1 MNTTVT
7 RYDTAFYVQALD
19 RFVATGECAE
29 TDTEP
34 LYAYLLSVM
43 NDSMVKV
50 QVLGDEVC
58 ARIFYDTM
66 IQFIQLNLEKER
78 YNLRK
83 SQSERTGMKLVLEW
97 SMAKRKDGWQA
108 LLQQISDKYREY
120 GFDSRFYRSHFG
132 TEGGYADDE
141 VWEKMVDDW
150 EDAFQLKMHEEK
162 EKEIAFRKDAL
173 ERRLRSNHG
182 NVRVDLPQQADGG
195 GCRRVAGHDD
205 GLGSGAY
212 QMLRRR
218 KAQRLDLRFALDAVG
233 RVERVAVVQIVFLRQ
248 QPHRLAQDADP
259 TEAGVKKRNRPIL
272 LLHTHASKN
281 RTISFRSYSPPS
293 MLMRSVRSGGRVLAH
308 SS

>member
-50 QVLGDEVC
+50 QVLSDEIC

-66 IQFIQLNLEKER
+66 IQFIHLNLEKES

-83 SQSERTGMKLVLEW
+83 SQSERNEMKLVLEW

-141 VWEKMVDDW
+141 VWEKW
-150 EDAFQLKMHEEK
+150 WTTGKTP
-162 EKEIAFRKDAL
+162 
-173 ERRLRSNHG
+173 SN
-182 NVRVDLPQQADGG
+182 
-195 GCRRVAGHDD
+195 
-205 GLGSGAY
+205 
-212 QMLRRR
+212 
-218 KAQRLDLRFALDAVG
+218 
-233 RVERVAVVQIVFLRQ
+233 
-248 QPHRLAQDADP
+248 
-259 TEAGVKKRNRPIL
+259 
-272 LLHTHASKN
+272 
-281 RTISFRSYSPPS
+281 
-293 MLMRSVRSGGRVLAH
+293 
-308 SS
+308 

>member
-78 YNLRK
+78 YHLRK

-108 LLQQISDKYREY
+108 LLQQISGSTASTPVSTAATSVQK
-120 GFDSRFYRSHFG
+120 
-132 TEGGYADDE
+132 
-141 VWEKMVDDW
+141 
-150 EDAFQLKMHEEK
+150 EDMRTMKSG
-162 EKEIAFRKDAL
+162 RKWWTTGKTP
-173 ERRLRSNHG
+173 SN
-182 NVRVDLPQQADGG
+182 
-195 GCRRVAGHDD
+195 
-205 GLGSGAY
+205 
-212 QMLRRR
+212 
-218 KAQRLDLRFALDAVG
+218 
-233 RVERVAVVQIVFLRQ
+233 
-248 QPHRLAQDADP
+248 
-259 TEAGVKKRNRPIL
+259 
-272 LLHTHASKN
+272 
-281 RTISFRSYSPPS
+281 
-293 MLMRSVRSGGRVLAH
+293 
-308 SS
+308 

>member
-78 YNLRK
+78 YHLRK

-141 VWEKMVDDW
+141 VWESWTALWQGRISPVDGVLRQCLWRAPTDLAHRRERCRNSSLREQW
-150 EDAFQLKMHEEK
+150 HSLSGRSRLPGL
-162 EKEIAFRKDAL
+162 FRL
-173 ERRLRSNHG
+173 HSH
-182 NVRVDLPQQADGG
+182 
-195 GCRRVAGHDD
+195 RRV
-205 GLGSGAY
+205 SGWAIACIRIPAEKPGRPCWGWY
-212 QMLRRR
+212 DRSSC
-218 KAQRLDLRFALDAVG
+218 RLVSRPV
-233 RVERVAVVQIVFLRQ
+233 
-248 QPHRLAQDADP
+248 
-259 TEAGVKKRNRPIL
+259 RPIRFPRCSCCPNSRIGL
-272 LLHTHASKN
+272 LPRQAFLH
-281 RTISFRSYSPPS
+281 R
-293 MLMRSVRSGGRVLAH
+293 RV
-308 SS
+308 

>member
-108 LLQQISDKYREY
+108 LLQQISDKYR
-120 GFDSRFYRSHFG
+120 STAS
-132 TEGGYADDE
+132 TPVSTAATSAQ
-141 VWEKMVDDW
+141 K
-150 EDAFQLKMHEEK
+150 EDMRTMKSG
-162 EKEIAFRKDAL
+162 RKWWTTGKTP
-173 ERRLRSNHG
+173 SN
-182 NVRVDLPQQADGG
+182 
-195 GCRRVAGHDD
+195 
-205 GLGSGAY
+205 
-212 QMLRRR
+212 
-218 KAQRLDLRFALDAVG
+218 
-233 RVERVAVVQIVFLRQ
+233 
-248 QPHRLAQDADP
+248 
-259 TEAGVKKRNRPIL
+259 
-272 LLHTHASKN
+272 
-281 RTISFRSYSPPS
+281 
-293 MLMRSVRSGGRVLAH
+293 
-308 SS
+308 

>member
-173 ERRLRSNHG
+173 ERRLRSNLKDIPEYIRQ
-182 NVRVDLPQQADGG
+182 NRVDKDEFFQTWGMMSGLWNTVDFERIRKIVRIQRSCPEIVKVARKMGRMAD
-195 GCRRVAGHDD
+195 DE
-205 GLGSGAY
+205 GLS
-212 QMLRRR
+212 L
-218 KAQRLDLRFALDAVG
+218 
-233 RVERVAVVQIVFLRQ
+233 I
-248 QPHRLAQDADP
+248 H
-259 TEAGVKKRNRPIL
+259 I
-272 LLHTHASKN
+272 
-281 RTISFRSYSPPS
+281 
-293 MLMRSVRSGGRVLAH
+293 
-308 SS
+308 

>member
-78 YNLRK
+78 YHLRK

-108 LLQQISDKYREY
+108 LLQQISDKYWEY
-120 GFDSRFYRSHFG
+120 GFDSVS
-132 TEGGYADDE
+132 TAATS
-141 VWEKMVDDW
+141 VQK
-150 EDAFQLKMHEEK
+150 EDMRTMKSG
-162 EKEIAFRKDAL
+162 RKWWTTGKTP
-173 ERRLRSNHG
+173 SN
-182 NVRVDLPQQADGG
+182 
-195 GCRRVAGHDD
+195 
-205 GLGSGAY
+205 
-212 QMLRRR
+212 
-218 KAQRLDLRFALDAVG
+218 
-233 RVERVAVVQIVFLRQ
+233 
-248 QPHRLAQDADP
+248 
-259 TEAGVKKRNRPIL
+259 
-272 LLHTHASKN
+272 
-281 RTISFRSYSPPS
+281 
-293 MLMRSVRSGGRVLAH
+293 
-308 SS
+308 

>member
-50 QVLGDEVC
+50 QVLGDEIC

-173 ERRLRSNHG
+173 ERRLRSKPCFPLS
-182 NVRVDLPQQADGG
+182 LPIRQTANWKI
-195 GCRRVAGHDD
+195 CSSTNTSPASSRPSAIN
-205 GLGSGAY
+205 
-212 QMLRRR
+212 R
-218 KAQRLDLRFALDAVG
+218 KSCSL
-233 RVERVAVVQIVFLRQ
+233 
-248 QPHRLAQDADP
+248 P
-259 TEAGVKKRNRPIL
+259 GV
-272 LLHTHASKN
+272 SKP
-281 RTISFRSYSPPS
+281 SPPVPK
-293 MLMRSVRSGGRVLAH
+293 VR
-308 SS
+308 

>member
-120 GFDSRFYRSHFG
+120 GTPVSTAATS
-132 TEGGYADDE
+132 AQ
-141 VWEKMVDDW
+141 K
-150 EDAFQLKMHEEK
+150 EDMRTMKSG
-162 EKEIAFRKDAL
+162 RKWWTTGKTP
-173 ERRLRSNHG
+173 SN
-182 NVRVDLPQQADGG
+182 
-195 GCRRVAGHDD
+195 
-205 GLGSGAY
+205 
-212 QMLRRR
+212 
-218 KAQRLDLRFALDAVG
+218 
-233 RVERVAVVQIVFLRQ
+233 
-248 QPHRLAQDADP
+248 
-259 TEAGVKKRNRPIL
+259 
-272 LLHTHASKN
+272 
-281 RTISFRSYSPPS
+281 
-293 MLMRSVRSGGRVLAH
+293 
-308 SS
+308 

>member
-120 GFDSRFYRSHFG
+120 ASTPVS
-132 TEGGYADDE
+132 TAATSAQ
-141 VWEKMVDDW
+141 K
-150 EDAFQLKMHEEK
+150 EDMRTMKSG
-162 EKEIAFRKDAL
+162 RKWWTTGKTP
-173 ERRLRSNHG
+173 SN
-182 NVRVDLPQQADGG
+182 
-195 GCRRVAGHDD
+195 
-205 GLGSGAY
+205 
-212 QMLRRR
+212 
-218 KAQRLDLRFALDAVG
+218 
-233 RVERVAVVQIVFLRQ
+233 
-248 QPHRLAQDADP
+248 
-259 TEAGVKKRNRPIL
+259 
-272 LLHTHASKN
+272 
-281 RTISFRSYSPPS
+281 
-293 MLMRSVRSGGRVLAH
+293 
-308 SS
+308 

>member
-78 YNLRK
+78 YHLRK

-141 VWEKMVDDW
+141 VWEKWWMTG
-150 EDAFQLKMHEEK
+150 KTPSNRRC
-162 EKEIAFRKDAL
+162 IRKG
-173 ERRLRSNHG
+173 E
-182 NVRVDLPQQADGG
+182 
-195 GCRRVAGHDD
+195 
-205 GLGSGAY
+205 
-212 QMLRRR
+212 
-218 KAQRLDLRFALDAVG
+218 
-233 RVERVAVVQIVFLRQ
+233 
-248 QPHRLAQDADP
+248 
-259 TEAGVKKRNRPIL
+259 RNRFPQRCPRAQAPFQSER
-272 LLHTHASKN
+272 HPRVH
-281 RTISFRSYSPPS
+281 PPEP
-293 MLMRSVRSGGRVLAH
+293 GG
-308 SS
+308 

>member
-43 NDSMVKV
+43 NDSIVKV

-97 SMAKRKDGWQA
+97 SMAKRKDG
-108 LLQQISDKYREY
+108 
-120 GFDSRFYRSHFG
+120 
-132 TEGGYADDE
+132 
-141 VWEKMVDDW
+141 
-150 EDAFQLKMHEEK
+150 
-162 EKEIAFRKDAL
+162 
-173 ERRLRSNHG
+173 
-182 NVRVDLPQQADGG
+182 
-195 GCRRVAGHDD
+195 
-205 GLGSGAY
+205 
-212 QMLRRR
+212 
-218 KAQRLDLRFALDAVG
+218 
-233 RVERVAVVQIVFLRQ
+233 
-248 QPHRLAQDADP
+248 
-259 TEAGVKKRNRPIL
+259 
-272 LLHTHASKN
+272 
-281 RTISFRSYSPPS
+281 
-293 MLMRSVRSGGRVLAH
+293 
-308 SS
+308 